1 LAVRVDVND
10 EEDKELNGKKKKTVA
25 QKSKVK
31 ITGREEN
38 VEEAKKRILAQVE
51 RLVSGIIA

>member
-1 LAVRVDVND
+1 M
-10 EEDKELNGKKKKTVA
+10 TA

-38 VEEAKKRILAQVE
+38 VEEAKKRILAQIE
-51 RLVSGIIA
+51 RLVGKFIAQL